1 MFTGIIERT
10 AVIKTVSNHPGF
22 KRLQLEVPWTDI
34 RDGQSIAV
42 NGVCLTIANIHSE
55 CVSFDVIPE
64 TLARTNLRLLTA
76 GDSVNLERSLR
87 VGDGIDGHFVQGH
100 VDGTAPILEQ
110 GKRLGTEGDEWRIVA
125 DVPAELARFL
135 VPKGSVCLD
144 GVSLTIASIRGRQF
158 EVALI
163 PTTLKITTLASR
175 PIGWPL
181 NLEADIFSKTI
192 VSYLERRRD
201 WVEDRV

>member
-10 AVIKTVSNHPGF
+10 AVITSVSTHPGY

-34 RDGQSIAV
+34 RDGESIAV

-55 CVSFDVIPE
+55 RVSFDVIPE
-64 TLARTNLRLLTA
+64 TLAKTNLGLLGA
-76 GDSVNLERSLR
+76 GDSVNLERAMR
-87 VGDGIDGHFVQGH
+87 VGDRFDGHFVQGH

-110 GKRLGTEGDEWRIVA
+110 RTEGDEWRIVA
-125 DVPAELARFL
+125 EAPAELAKFL
-135 VPKGSVCLD
+135 VPKGSVSLD
-144 GVSLTIASIRGRQF
+144 GVSLTIASLRDRQF

-163 PTTLKITTLASR
+163 PTTLKITTLGNR
-175 PIGWPL
+175 PVAWPL

-201 WVEDRV
+201 WVEDRK